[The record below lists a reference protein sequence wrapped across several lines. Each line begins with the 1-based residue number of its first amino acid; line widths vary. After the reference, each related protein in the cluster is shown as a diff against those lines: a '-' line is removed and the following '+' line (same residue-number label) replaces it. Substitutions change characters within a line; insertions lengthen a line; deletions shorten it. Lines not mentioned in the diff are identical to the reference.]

1 MHHLTWSS
9 FRIKAYEKRA
19 KRYHPGTVCRSFRQ
33 QRSIAA
39 GEQRIK
45 AAGAVRNLMGRAHCS
60 HPCATGR
67 KNGLSGRAVP
77 NPDGQGRPLRHTS
90 YPFPLFS
97 ESLNA
102 KKRFEGSKA
111 TCGHAS
117 TAAGNV
123 LPSVPA
129 KENNIRIGHG
139 ASATAASISKKKK
152 KKNSRPQE
160 DQYSSFPVPG
170 ENRRDRVP
178 ITQDRIYRKISPSA
192 DTRLTAA

>member
-139 ASATAASISKKKK
+139 ASTAAAPISKKKNQQAAGRSVQLLSCAGRK
-152 KKNSRPQE
+152 QGRPCSHNAGPDVQK
-160 DQYSSFPVPG
+160 DFPV
-170 ENRRDRVP
+170 R
-178 ITQDRIYRKISPSA
+178 
-192 DTRLTAA
+192 

>member
-102 KKRFEGSKA
+102 KKTVRREQSYMW
-111 TCGHAS
+111 TRIHSCREC
-117 TAAGNV
+117 TAV
-123 LPSVPA
+123 
-129 KENNIRIGHG
+129 R
-139 ASATAASISKKKK
+139 T
-152 KKNSRPQE
+152 
-160 DQYSSFPVPG
+160 
-170 ENRRDRVP
+170 
-178 ITQDRIYRKISPSA
+178 RK
-192 DTRLTAA
+192 RK

>member
-102 KKRFEGSKA
+102 KKNGSKGA
-111 TCGHAS
+111 KLHVDTHPQLQGMYCRPYPQKKITSGS
-117 TAAGNV
+117 GTAHPRP
-123 LPSVPA
+123 LRPFQ
-129 KENNIRIGHG
+129 
-139 ASATAASISKKKK
+139 KKKK
-152 KKNSRPQE
+152 KKSAGR
-160 DQYSSFPVPG
+160 
-170 ENRRDRVP
+170 
-178 ITQDRIYRKISPSA
+178 RKIS
-192 DTRLTAA
+192 TAPFLCREKTGETVFP